1 MDLEQYRRIQTR
13 RNFFRNCAG
22 GIGTA
27 ALANLLNTDGY
38 GASVAPDT
46 NPLAPHAPMFAP
58 KAKNVIFMFMEGGPS
73 QLDLFDPKPELAK
86 WNGKP
91 LPSSITKDLQLA
103 FIKPTAAVLASP
115 RQFSPCGQSG
125 MEISDIRLSAA
136 LARGRRRYLPGPV
149 DAYRCVQS
157 SSRPASAVQRDHPGG
172 PSDNGRMGSI
182 RAR

>member
-22 GIGTA
+22 GIGTV
-27 ALANLLNTDGY
+27 ALANLLNIDGY

-46 NPLAPHAPMFAP
+46 NPLAPRAPMFAP
-58 KAKNVIFMFMEGGPS
+58 KAKNVIFLFMEGGPS

-103 FIKPTAAVLASP
+103 FIKPT
-115 RQFSPCGQSG
+115 
-125 MEISDIRLSAA
+125 
-136 LARGRRRYLPGPV
+136 
-149 DAYRCVQS
+149 
-157 SSRPASAVQRDHPGG
+157 PA
-172 PSDNGRMGSI
+172 
-182 RAR
+182 